1 MKRKLLLFLLMV
13 TMLFSINGCA
23 KCVSTLQM
31 NVRVTVVDEYYKGSY
46 VTPIIAGKVT
56 TMVVHPAV
64 YKITVKYDDNEYAFT
79 DSNTYN
85 EYKDKVGQT
94 VNATLEIKTYDDGS
108 VRYDITSLD

>member
-13 TMLFSINGCA
+13 SMIFSINGCA
-23 KCVSTLQM
+23 KCVSTMQM
-31 NVRVTVVDEYYKGSY
+31 NVRVTVVDEYYKSSY
-46 VTPIIAGKVT
+46 LSPVVIGKFIT
-56 TMVVHPAV
+56 TIRHPDV
-64 YKITVKYDDNEYAFT
+64 YKITVKYNDNEYTFT

-94 VNATLEIKTYDDGS
+94 VNATLEIRTYDDGF